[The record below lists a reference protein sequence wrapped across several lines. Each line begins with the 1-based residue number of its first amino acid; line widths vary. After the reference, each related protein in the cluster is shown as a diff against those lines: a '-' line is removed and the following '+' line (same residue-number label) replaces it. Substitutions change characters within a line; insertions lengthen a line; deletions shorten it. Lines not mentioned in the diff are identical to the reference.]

1 MRFQYIYQKWLS
13 IFLLG
18 LIISSTLFSN
28 EDSARGYLTG
38 EFPRSSRAIM
48 SSDIPGYGFRHPFV
62 AYKRGKHLRQ
72 EDSLVWTEE
81 RTVSQLEDNEEFLL
95 VEASLKE
102 DFLQMFPHA
111 AEGWSQKVLTENG
124 EIEAIH
130 FAANI
135 PVGFAYKT
143 RRTIKI
149 VNHWYELLATPRHL
163 YHIGPWMNIGETYLE
178 LEVPLGLE
186 YLFSIE
192 KKYFEKTDN

>member
-18 LIISSTLFSN
+18 LIVSSKLFSS
-28 EDSARGYLTG
+28 EDSTRGYLMEELPG
-38 EFPRSSRAIM
+38 SSQAIM

-62 AYKRGKHLRQ
+62 AYKRGKYLRG

-81 RTVSQLEDNEEFLL
+81 RTVRQLEHNEEFLL
-95 VEASLKE
+95 VESSLKE
-102 DFLQMFPHA
+102 EFLKIFPDA

-130 FAANI
+130 FATHI

-163 YHIGPWMNIGETYLE
+163 YHTGPWMNIGETYLE
-178 LEVPLGLE
+178 LQVPLGLE
-186 YLFSIE
+186 YIFSIE
-192 KKYFEKTDN
+192 KK